1 MRLSRRPDTQTRRV
15 LSPSHSTA
23 PRISQATPTTTI
35 CARSSLG
42 ALYPQTLHPITR
54 ATARTA
60 RPRKHNTA
68 RGRSP
73 QRVLRRLQTQHR
85 PQHSDE
91 SLSPRP
97 CPVESIGDTWRDAHF
112 LQGASRCAP
121 LAHNRS
127 LQAVR
132 TLSLTMS
139 SIMSSTMSNPD
150 GSCSRALPIIP
161 SAWAVAPISELIP
174 PSSLTTPTPVEST
187 SVAMGLRRATPP
199 HCRVM

>member
-1 MRLSRRPDTQTRRV
+1 MRLSRPGHTDTQSPQPVTLHE
-15 LSPSHSTA
+15 LSHKRHRQPQLRSLVAGRALSANAPSDHPSH
-23 PRISQATPTTTI
+23 
-35 CARSSLG
+35 CAD
-42 ALYPQTLHPITR
+42 R
-54 ATARTA
+54 ATT
-60 RPRKHNTA
+60 KA

-73 QRVLRRLQTQHR
+73 QRVDTTSAPSCLQTQHR

-132 TLSLTMS
+132 TLRLTMS
-139 SIMSSTMSNPD
+139 SIMSSIMSNPD

-161 SAWAVAPISELIP
+161 SAWAVAPISELIS
-174 PSSLTTPTPVEST
+174 PSSLTTPTPVEPT

>member
-1 MRLSRRPDTQTRRV
+1 MYLKRST
-15 LSPSHSTA
+15 PSD
-23 PRISQATPTTTI
+23 
-35 CARSSLG
+35 L
-42 ALYPQTLHPITR
+42 TR

-73 QRVLRRLQTQHR
+73 PRVLRRLQTQHR
-85 PQHSDE
+85 PQQMNLSMNHS
-91 SLSPRP
+91 SRH
-97 CPVESIGDTWRDAHF
+97 CPVDWRHMAITWRDVHF
-112 LQGASRCAP
+112 LQGASHCAP

-139 SIMSSTMSNPD
+139 SIMSNPD

-161 SAWAVAPISELIP
+161 SVWAVAPISELSCPQLIP
-174 PSSLTTPTPVEST
+174 PSSLTTPTPVELKRVAHPLASART
-187 SVAMGLRRATPP
+187 SAGTRTRAA
-199 HCRVM
+199 CSGARILL

>member
-1 MRLSRRPDTQTRRV
+1 MR
-15 LSPSHSTA
+15 
-23 PRISQATPTTTI
+23 SQ
-35 CARSSLG
+35 G

-85 PQHSDE
+85 PQQMNHSAGGTALWNRLE
-91 SLSPRP
+91 
-97 CPVESIGDTWRDAHF
+97 TWRDAHF
-112 LQGASRCAP
+112 LQGASHCAP

-139 SIMSSTMSNPD
+139 SIMSNPD

-161 SAWAVAPISELIP
+161 SVWAVAPISELSCPQLIP

-187 SVAMGLRRATPP
+187 SVAMGLRRANPP